1 MELREVEYWESM
13 SWFSVS
19 SEHGK
24 VRSTPYRAVDL
35 NPRALAVAQC
45 PLLEN

>member
-13 SWFSVS
+13 SCFSVS
-19 SEHGK
+19 SEYGE
-24 VRSTPYRAVDL
+24 VRSTPYRAVGL
-35 NPRALAVAQC
+35 NTRALAVAQC